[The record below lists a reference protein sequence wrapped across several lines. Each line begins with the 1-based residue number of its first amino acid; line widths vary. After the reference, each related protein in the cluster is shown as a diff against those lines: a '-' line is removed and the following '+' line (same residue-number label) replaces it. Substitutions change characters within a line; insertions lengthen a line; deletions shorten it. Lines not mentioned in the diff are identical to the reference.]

1 MSEYIKLTDVSEQ
14 VTGKLNKA
22 DDSLLTEDSEGV
34 KEQKS
39 KLEKLQLSHETS
51 TNSKKETVDLI
62 SRQAAISIP
71 IIPKEHRKCFKDM
84 DDAFET
90 GWNEALSCVNML
102 PSADRPTGEWVEV
115 VHRTEQ
121 YDREGIKSW
130 AVLYQC
136 PSCGFILNAIEGHK
150 EQYKFCPSCGA
161 DMRGEK

>member
-1 MSEYIKLTDVSEQ
+1 MSEHVYGEKKVTD
-14 VTGKLNKA
+14 KLNKA
-22 DDSLLTEDSEGV
+22 DDSLFRADSEV
-34 KEQKS
+34 AKEQKS